1 MWDFVIAIGNL
12 ILLPSLLPTLLD
24 SRSYVPRI
32 TSGFAVIGLSF
43 VVVGLV
49 GEGFVIS
56 PILTSTA
63 ALLWA
68 FIFLFRGK
76 PTEAARSSRH
86 PPTDVGRNRREK
98 AIGLIVL
105 GLIIASVAGSI
116 SLATYVNSSE
126 VGGAYVILWGAV
138 AFGALMFI
146 RGLVS
151 FFDR

>member
-1 MWDFVIAIGNL
+1 MWDVVIAIGNL

-43 VVVGLV
+43 VVVGLI

-68 FIFLFRGK
+68 FIFLFRGQ
-76 PTEAARSSRH
+76 PI
-86 PPTDVGRNRREK
+86 TD
-98 AIGLIVL
+98 
-105 GLIIASVAGSI
+105 
-116 SLATYVNSSE
+116 
-126 VGGAYVILWGAV
+126 
-138 AFGALMFI
+138 
-146 RGLVS
+146 
-151 FFDR
+151 

>member
-43 VVVGLV
+43 VVVGLI

-56 PILTSTA
+56 PILTSLA
-63 ALLWA
+63 AALWA

-76 PTEAARSSRH
+76 PI
-86 PPTDVGRNRREK
+86 TD
-98 AIGLIVL
+98 
-105 GLIIASVAGSI
+105 
-116 SLATYVNSSE
+116 
-126 VGGAYVILWGAV
+126 
-138 AFGALMFI
+138 
-146 RGLVS
+146 
-151 FFDR
+151 

>member
-1 MWDFVIAIGNL
+1 MWDVVIAIGNL

-43 VVVGLV
+43 VVVGLL

-56 PILTSTA
+56 PVLTSTA

-76 PTEAARSSRH
+76 P
-86 PPTDVGRNRREK
+86 
-98 AIGLIVL
+98 
-105 GLIIASVAGSI
+105 I
-116 SLATYVNSSE
+116 S
-126 VGGAYVILWGAV
+126 
-138 AFGALMFI
+138 
-146 RGLVS
+146 
-151 FFDR
+151 D

>member
-43 VVVGLV
+43 VVAGLV

-68 FIFLFRGK
+68 FIFLCRGK
-76 PTEAARSSRH
+76 PV
-86 PPTDVGRNRREK
+86 TD
-98 AIGLIVL
+98 
-105 GLIIASVAGSI
+105 
-116 SLATYVNSSE
+116 
-126 VGGAYVILWGAV
+126 
-138 AFGALMFI
+138 
-146 RGLVS
+146 
-151 FFDR
+151 